1 LAQRRA
7 LVDKEIDISISKQ
20 CSLMSL
26 HRSGIYFTPEK
37 ESKENLAIMEKLDKQ
52 YFLTPFYGIRRLT
65 AWLSKED
72 HQVNRKQFKRLM
84 GLVGWQTI
92 YRVPKTTVSDKTS
105 YKYPYL
111 LKNLSIT
118 RPNQVWAMDIT

>member
-1 LAQRRA
+1 MAQTRA
-7 LVDKEIDISISKQ
+7 LVDKEIDISISKRFNEPAPERN
-20 CSLMSL
+20 LF
-26 HRSGIYFTPEK
+26 FTPEK